1 MENAFG
7 QPQSVVVFGGSSD
20 IARALTKR
28 LCAARA
34 RTVVVAGRDAARLS
48 AAADEARGYGATTVD
63 TVEFDAENLDDAAR
77 CVTEAFTK
85 AGDTVDLVV
94 VAVGQL
100 GEQMLD
106 ENDAARAAA
115 MAVVNF
121 AWPTAALAEIRRRL
135 VVQGHGRVLVLS
147 SIASVRVRRNAY
159 LYGAAKAGLDRV
171 CLGVA
176 ESLAGT
182 GASLQIVRPAFV
194 RSKMTA
200 GRTETPFSTGVDEVA
215 EAIVRGLATSEPVIW
230 SPPILRYVALV
241 LRVLPAPLWRLVA
254 ARG

>member
-7 QPQSVVVFGGSSD
+7 QPQNVVVIGGTSD

-28 LCAARA
+28 LCAART
-34 RTVVVAGRDAARLS
+34 RTVVLAGRDDALLA
-48 AAADEARGYGATTVD
+48 AAADEARGYGATNVD
-63 TVEFDAENLDDAAR
+63 TVVFDAEDLADAAR
-77 CVTEAFTK
+77 CVSEAFTK
-85 AGDTVDLVV
+85 AGDVIDLVV

-100 GEQMLD
+100 GDQAID
-106 ENDAARAAA
+106 EDDPTRAAS

-121 AWPTAALAEIRRRL
+121 AWPSAALAEIRRRL
-135 VVQGHGRVLVLS
+135 VAQGQGRVVVLS

-171 CLGVA
+171 CLGMA
-176 ESLAGT
+176 ESLEGT

-194 RSKMTA
+194 HSKMTA
-200 GRTETPFSTGVDEVA
+200 GRTATPFSTGVDEVA
-215 EAIVRGLATSEPVIW
+215 EAIVRGMATAEPVIW
-230 SPPILRYVALV
+230 SPPLLRYVALV
-241 LRVLPAPLWRLVA
+241 LRVLPTPLWRLVA

>member
-7 QPQSVVVFGGSSD
+7 QPQSVVVFGGTSD

-28 LCAARA
+28 LCGARA
-34 RTVVVAGRDAARLS
+34 RTIVLAGRDDARLS
-48 AAADEARGYGATTVD
+48 AAAEEARGYGATTAG
-63 TVEFDAENLDDAAR
+63 TVVFDAEDLADVPR
-77 CVTEAFTK
+77 CVAEAFAM
-85 AGDTVDLVV
+85 AGDAVDLVV

-100 GEQMLD
+100 GDQAHD
-106 ENDAARAAA
+106 EDDPVRAAS

-121 AWPTAALAEIRRRL
+121 AWPSAALAEVRRRL
-135 VVQGHGRVLVLS
+135 VAQGHGRVLVLS

-171 CLGVA
+171 CLGMA

-182 GASLQIVRPAFV
+182 GVSLQIVRPAFV
-194 RSKMTA
+194 RSKMTS
-200 GRTETPFSTGVDEVA
+200 GRTEPPFSTGVDEVA
-215 EAIVRGLATSEPVIW
+215 ETIVRGLATSEPVIW
-230 SPPILRYVALV
+230 SPPLLRYVALV
-241 LRVLPAPLWRLVA
+241 LRVLPAPLWRMVA